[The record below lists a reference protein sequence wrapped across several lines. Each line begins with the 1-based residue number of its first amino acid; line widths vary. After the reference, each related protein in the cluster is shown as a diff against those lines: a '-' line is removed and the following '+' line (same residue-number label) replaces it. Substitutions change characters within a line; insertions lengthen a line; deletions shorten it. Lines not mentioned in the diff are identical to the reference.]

1 MLDVKPGQ
9 IWKVCSCSKRE
20 WRRVRV
26 VNVVLDAV
34 ELEYLDMP
42 EGASPYETFAA
53 SRYAM
58 LETASQYQFVAKG
71 VPPASRRRPERR
83 TKRCAHRDRP

>member
-9 IWKVCSCSKRE
+9 IWKVCFGSKHE

-42 EGASPYETFAA
+42 EGPSPCETFAA
-53 SRYAM
+53 NRYLM

-71 VPPASRRRPERR
+71 APRASRPRPERR
-83 TKRCAHRDRP
+83 TKRCGHRDRP